1 MGIPISILPPSD
13 ERVIVLPDLHSGQ
26 IDAFLLPG
34 RFKAL
39 RCGRRWGKTQFLKTI
54 ACDFAA
60 KGAQVGWFVPNYRYA
75 SEAYSENELTL
86 EPAVK
91 SSSRNLG
98 ILHTTT
104 GGRIELWTL
113 EDEKAGRS
121 RRYHLVIV
129 DEAAFTKANA
139 IDIWTKAIRPTLLDY
154 RGAAIIASNTNGI
167 NEENFFWRI
176 CNLPEYGFVEY
187 HAPSH
192 SNPFLPSD
200 ELERLEHDNHPLV
213 YAQEYLAEF
222 VDWSGEAFFSLDNML
237 TDGKPEP
244 FPKHCAYVFAT
255 MDTAVKTGKEAD
267 GTGVIYWAYEKL
279 GEEHWLKI
287 IDYEYLQI
295 EGSMLE
301 IWLPVVYRNLE
312 EYAQKCG
319 SRLGHRGCF
328 IEDKA
333 SGTILLQQ
341 ARRRDLPASELPQK
355 LTQLGKAERAIN
367 VSGYIFQ
374 RRVKILET
382 AYNRTITFKQVTKN
396 HLLGQVL
403 GFRVGDTEDRHDD
416 LLDCFSYGVAIG
428 LGDWGGY

>member
-1 MGIPISILPPSD
+1 
-13 ERVIVLPDLHSGQ
+13 
-26 IDAFLLPG
+26 
-34 RFKAL
+34 
-39 RCGRRWGKTQFLKTI
+39 
-54 ACDFAA
+54 
-60 KGAQVGWFVPNYRYA
+60 
-75 SEAYSENELTL
+75 
-86 EPAVK
+86 
-91 SSSRNLG
+91 
-98 ILHTTT
+98 
-104 GGRIELWTL
+104 
-113 EDEKAGRS
+113 
-121 RRYHLVIV
+121 
-129 DEAAFTKANA
+129 
-139 IDIWTKAIRPTLLDY
+139 
-154 RGAAIIASNTNGI
+154 
-167 NEENFFWRI
+167 
-176 CNLPEYGFVEY
+176 
-187 HAPSH
+187 
-192 SNPFLPSD
+192 
-200 ELERLEHDNHPLV
+200 
-213 YAQEYLAEF
+213 
-222 VDWSGEAFFSLDNML
+222 ML

-341 ARRRDLPASELPQK
+341 ARRRELPASELPQK

-403 GFRVGDTEDRHDD
+403 GFRVGDVEERHDD